1 MNGLDDKLAAE
12 QEEAGVSRRS
22 VAHRGQAVYTA
33 SASES
38 GALCGARSDASL
50 VVTLPGGAVLLAVVT
65 GVGGETGGEDLA
77 RVAVE
82 SLHTTLLDA
91 DPQNEQQAR
100 QALHRAFV
108 LIHKRLKKIVA
119 DVTLRQGVALTAG
132 VLVGP
137 LWVVGHFGHTAA
149 FVAQERRL
157 VRVSPPHLT
166 RLPQAPEQ
174 SVVRLSGRLLGHDPA
189 AMVEITVSELAP
201 GEGVLLVSPPLVDA
215 LKSKEVRRL
224 FLAPLSPG
232 ELTRRLARAAVGL
245 SPHTQATAVAGFV
258 GVSTLA
264 LEQAAP
270 MPRWQKAALAGL
282 LLAAA
287 AGFVGVLR
295 SGPVEK
301 PAPVILASQPLSGF
315 VDVYTTPA
323 GAQVFFNG
331 RYQPHLT
338 PHRVRTGK
346 KGGELLLEK
355 AGYASERLWL
365 EPHGEPVLKV
375 SLKPL
380 VKTAE
385 TLSPSAPLSGS
396 QSVNN
401 LVSIISAMKVIQ
413 LKVDNGEWM
422 PVVVGQG
429 GRLQWFVP
437 SGKHTLSV
445 RAGSAEYTRPLTM
458 PTAEPVKW
466 FIPAEVNRGDQSLS
480 GSAGGK
486 NR

>member
-1 MNGLDDKLAAE
+1 M
-12 QEEAGVSRRS
+12 
-22 VAHRGQAVYTA
+22 
-33 SASES
+33 
-38 GALCGARSDASL
+38 
-50 VVTLPGGAVLLAVVT
+50 VTLPGGAVLLAVAA
-65 GVGGETGGEDLA
+65 GVGGESGGEDLA
-77 RVAVE
+77 RLAVE

-91 DPQNEQQAR
+91 DPKTEQQAR

-108 LIHKRLKKIVA
+108 LVHKRLKKVA
-119 DVTLRQGVALTAG
+119 ADGSLRQGVALTAG

-149 FVAQERRL
+149 YVAQERRL

-174 SVVRLSGRLLGHDPA
+174 SVVRLSGRLLGHDPG
-189 AMVEITVSELAP
+189 AMVEITVSELAS

-215 LKSKEVRRL
+215 LKNKEVRRL

-232 ELTRRLARAAVGL
+232 ELTRRLACAAVAL

-270 MPRWQKAALAGL
+270 MPRWQKAALVG

-287 AGFVGVLR
+287 AAGAVGTLR
-295 SGPVEK
+295 GGPVEK
-301 PAPVILASQPLSGF
+301 PMPVMLASQPLSGF

-323 GAQVFFNG
+323 GARVFFNG

-338 PHRVRTGK
+338 PHRVRIGK

-355 AGYASERLWL
+355 EGHASERLWL

-375 SLKPL
+375 VLKPL
-380 VKTAE
+380 PKAVE
-385 TLSPSAPLSGS
+385 SLSPSALLSGS
-396 QSVNN
+396 QPANN
-401 LVSIISAMKVIQ
+401 LVSILSPMKVIQ
-413 LKVDNGEWM
+413 LKVDEGDWT
-422 PVVVGQG
+422 PVVLEA

-437 SGKHTLSV
+437 SGKHTLHV
-445 RAGSAEYTRPLTM
+445 RAGSSEYARPITM
-458 PTAEPVKW
+458 PTTQPVKW
-466 FIPAEVNRGDQSLS
+466 FIPAEANRAGQALS